1 MKNIKK
7 KFGSVTALRGV
18 DLEVGENEIVGLL
31 GDNGAGKSTLIKILS
46 GVMPPTEGEI
56 YIRGEKINPREYS
69 VNQAREL
76 GIETVY
82 QEKALGEKQPIWRNI
97 FIGRHITNRFGFI
110 DVDRV
115 KQESQKIMREIMGL
129 TGEGASPDSR
139 VSTLS
144 GGERQGIAI
153 GRAMYF
159 DADLVILDEPTMAL
173 SLKEVDKVLK
183 FIQKIKDSGKS
194 CVYISHNITNVYP
207 VSDRFVALDRGKDSG
222 KSCVYISHNIT
233 NVYPV
238 SDRFV
243 ALDRGEKVGEYL
255 KEECS
260 LEELNE
266 NLILATERKTG

>member
-129 TGEGASPDSR
+129 TGEGASPESR

-183 FIQKIKDSGKS
+183 FIQKIKD
-194 CVYISHNITNVYP
+194 N
-207 VSDRFVALDRGKDSG
+207 G

-243 ALDRGEKVGEYL
+243 ALDRGEKVGEYF

-266 NLILATERKTG
+266 ALIMATERKTG